1 MFKVNRKLSQRGFSL
16 IELMVAAAIL
26 AMAVFGIF
34 HAYSTGFMG
43 MTDARER
50 TVATNIAREKMEE
63 IKNTSFVDSSSYV
76 DNVSGKQ
83 FTTTVDV
90 IPLPT
95 NLSNVITTVTW
106 LDRKGDQKEIKL
118 EMLVYDLQT
127 SSSAVTVGS
136 INLSADPTNVI
147 CCIGET
153 STIRAIVRDTAG
165 NLVPG
170 GTMVS
175 FITSSGTLSADSATT
190 WAGTGT
196 ATVTLTVGSTV
207 ATVTAFIGA
216 VSDTVNIICAL
227 PNFNVKAVPSA
238 LASCETSTI
247 TATLTDASNN
257 PIANQTVRFSTDK
270 GTLSNDN
277 ATTNES
283 GEAIVTLT
291 SGYECMAT
299 VVASFCGETINT
311 IINFTTPIIFVNADP
326 EVIVLS
332 PTTFSTITAT
342 VTDDSGNPVKDKIIE
357 FTTDDGV
364 LNDGTNTAS
373 VPTDNT
379 GIATVELSNTSVGE
393 ATIQASYCS
402 VTGKV
407 EVITKQYSGSDYII
421 VSADPKEIIADGTS
435 ISTITAT
442 IYGADDS
449 ILTGYV
455 ENITF
460 TTTLGTFSNEMDTI
474 ILTSTDYSNG
484 IATIDLT
491 SSTSF
496 GIATITV
503 SSDVLTPGSTTVT
516 FYSNEPDH
524 IELTANPV
532 LVHGGISEVTAII
545 KKGSH
550 TITTYVGEVDFSII
564 AGEDYA
570 NFLESDPVVV
580 NIYGKAY
587 NTLKTKDDAGFPT
600 VLTVKASSSLGDGVT
615 IVGYLDVPI
624 VKIVIQLTDS
634 PEIHCDPPDPG
645 VGCKKIYFNIEVLGW
660 GEDYLTV
667 EKMKVTWPSGLVND
681 EEKLNKIRITGQS
694 GWEPA
699 WAGDVTAGTYA
710 YDIYQRLS
718 SGGPYTLDMSFNID
732 MSEKT
737 IEVIFYTDK
746 GDFLLELEVGAPAG

>member
-1 MFKVNRKLSQRGFSL
+1 MLKINRKLSQRGFSL

-26 AMAVFGIF
+26 AIAIFGIF
-34 HAYSTGFMG
+34 QAYSTGFMG
-43 MTDARER
+43 MADAKYR
-50 TVATNIAREKMEE
+50 TIATNIAQEKMEG
-63 IKNTSFVDSSSYV
+63 IKNESFVDSSADS
-76 DNVSGKQ
+76 DTVSGIN

-90 IPLPT
+90 NPIEA

-153 STIRAIVRDTAG
+153 STITAIVRDTAG

-216 VSDTVNIICAL
+216 VSDTVTIICTL
-227 PNFNVKAVPSA
+227 PNINVKAVPSA

-257 PIANQTVRFSTDK
+257 PIANQAVGFSTDK
-270 GTLSNDN
+270 GTLSNNN

-291 SGYECMAT
+291 SGYEGMAT
-299 VVASFCGETINT
+299 VVASFCGETSNT
-311 IINFTTPIIFVNADP
+311 TINFTTPIIRVGADP
-326 EVIVLS
+326 EVIALD
-332 PTTFSTITAT
+332 TTTTSTITAT
-342 VTDDSGNPVKDKIIE
+342 VTDASGNPVKDKIIE

-364 LNDGTNTAS
+364 LNGGTNTAS

-393 ATIQASYCS
+393 ATVEASYCS
-402 VTGKV
+402 VTEKV
-407 EVITKQYSGSDYII
+407 EVITKPGLLVYYLII
-421 VSADPKEIIADGTS
+421 SAFPQEIEADGEST
-435 ISTITAT
+435 STITAT
-442 IYGADDS
+442 LYDPNDQPVADWEID
-449 ILTGYV
+449 
-455 ENITF
+455 F
-460 TTTLGTFSNEMDTI
+460 TTEYGILSASSATTNEQ
-474 ILTSTDYSNG
+474 G
-484 IATIDLT
+484 EATVTLT
-491 SSTSF
+491 SSTTAVVS
-496 GIATITV
+496 TV
-503 SSDVLTPGSTTVT
+503 TASTTPPVGDPISEDTTVT

-545 KKGSH
+545 KRGSH

-564 AGEDYA
+564 AGGDYA
-570 NFLESDPVVV
+570 NFLESDPVAV
-580 NIYGKAY
+580 NNGKAY
-587 NTLKTKDDAGFPT
+587 NTLKTIDEALFPAT
-600 VLTVKASSSLGDGVT
+600 LTVKASSTFINSLLEVVT
-615 IVGYLDVPI
+615 IEGYIDVPI
-624 VKIVIQLTDS
+624 IKIVIQLTV
-634 PEIHCDPPDPG
+634 PPD
-645 VGCKKIYFNIEVLGW
+645 VSCDTGCTKVSFKIEVFGW

-667 EKMKVTWPSGLVND
+667 EKTKVTWPSGLINN
-681 EEKLNKIRITGQS
+681 EEKLIEIRITGQS

-699 WAGDVTAGTYA
+699 WAGEVTAGTYA
-710 YDIYQRLS
+710 YISQRLS
-718 SGGPYTLDMSFNID
+718 SGGPYTLDMSFVGAN
-732 MSEKT
+732 MSGKT

-746 GDFLLELEVGAPAG
+746 GDFLMEVTPLE